1 MNCTPCFDMV
11 RSSVSPFLSIN
22 VTSLRSTTHVRL
34 SSARWVCFQI
44 LLSSPTHRPTRRP
57 CRIHFSSAGVSD
69 LVIFNTSI
77 SFVWLV
83 SLACSQRR
91 AVVGSAKSGN
101 YFIGESHSVTAWP
114 VGAFRMRTS
123 VPPHSKE
130 TSSIT
135 DFISQMPRPC
145 SAPIFSGAVGSGTA
159 PGSNPRP

>member
-1 MNCTPCFDMV
+1 MNCAPSFDIV
-11 RSSVSPFLSIN
+11 CKSLSPFLSTN
-22 VTSLRSTTHVRL
+22 VTSLRSTMHFR
-34 SSARWVCFQI
+34 SSSVRWVFFQH
-44 LLSSPTHRPTRRP
+44 LLSSLTHNPTNRP
-57 CRIHFSSAGVSD
+57 CRIHLSSTGVSV

-83 SLACSQRR
+83 SLTCSQRR
-91 AVVGSAKSGN
+91 TVVGSAKSGN

-123 VPPHSKE
+123 VPPHSKQ

-159 PGSNPRP
+159 PGSNPCP